1 MRNSRNS
8 ICTLNS
14 SLFVGVFV
22 AVFKLVWLF
31 GVSFKCV
38 FFAAM
43 EDYQLS
49 SDREESLI

>member
-31 GVSFKCV
+31 GVSFECV
-38 FFAAM
+38 FSAAM
-43 EDYQLS
+43 ENYLQTEKRL
-49 SDREESLI
+49 